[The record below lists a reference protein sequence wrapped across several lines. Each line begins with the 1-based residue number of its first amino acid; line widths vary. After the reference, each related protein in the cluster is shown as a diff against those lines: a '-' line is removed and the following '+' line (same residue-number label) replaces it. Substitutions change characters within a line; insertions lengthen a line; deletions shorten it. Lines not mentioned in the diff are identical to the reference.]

1 MVIAFAGRLRSGKT
15 ELSKICEQYGYERIY
30 FALPLKRLIAH
41 LIEGTIEDVN
51 NLKTVEK
58 NYKLND
64 NQLEYVA
71 KETNIPLE
79 TVKNVIGDTVFKNT
93 REMLQ
98 IIGTE
103 LIRGYN
109 NDWHVNKIREMIDP
123 THNYVID
130 DMRFPNEKLMV
141 DMLGGISFFVIR
153 PNSLENISNHPSESS
168 LHWQE
173 FSNIIVNDRSLD
185 YLTFRWEQFMKNG
198 IGESLMSR
206 ASLINKIN
214 TNTKYKED
222 FMNKSVDMNMFD
234 MLFINKCEYTYNP
247 KFSLGELENVENI
260 EIFNNCIFRVYYNDG
275 NIDVISNPLMIEDL
289 KFYVQ

>member
-1 MVIAFAGRLRSGKT
+1 MIIAFAGRLRSGKT
-15 ELSKICEQYGYERIY
+15 ELSKICENYGYERIY

-41 LIEGTIEDVN
+41 LIDGTIEDVN
-51 NLKTVEK
+51 KLKNVEK
-58 NYKLND
+58 NYKLD
-64 NQLEYVA
+64 EEQLQYVSN
-71 KETNIPLE
+71 ETDIPFD
-79 TVKNVIGDTVFKNT
+79 TVKNVIGGAVFRNT

-98 IIGTE
+98 IIGTD
-103 LIRGYN
+103 LIRGFN
-109 NDWHVNKIREMIDP
+109 NDWHVNKVREMIDP

-141 DMLGGISFFVIR
+141 DMLGGISFFVVR
-153 PNSLENISNHPSESS
+153 PNGLDNVSNHISESS

-214 TNTKYKED
+214 TNLKYKED
-222 FMNKSVDMNMFD
+222 FMSISNDMNMFD
-234 MLFINKCEYTYNP
+234 MFFINKCEYTYNP
-247 KFSLGELENVENI
+247 KFSMGDLTDVEKIEN
-260 EIFNNCIFRVYYNDG
+260 FNNCIFRVYYKNG

-289 KFYVQ
+289 KFYL

>member
-1 MVIAFAGRLRSGKT
+1 MIIAFAGRLRSGKT
-15 ELSKICEQYGYERIY
+15 ELSKICEKYGYERIY

-41 LIEGTIEDVN
+41 LIDGTIEDVN
-51 NLKTVEK
+51 KLKNVEK
-58 NYKLND
+58 NYKLD
-64 NQLEYVA
+64 EEQLQYVSN
-71 KETNIPLE
+71 ETDIPFD
-79 TVKNVIGDTVFKNT
+79 TVKNVIGGTVFKNT
-93 REMLQ
+93 REILQ
-98 IIGTE
+98 IIGTD
-103 LIRGYN
+103 LIRGFN
-109 NDWHVNKIREMIDP
+109 NDWHVNKVREMIDP

-141 DMLGGISFFVIR
+141 DMLGGISFFVVR
-153 PNSLENISNHPSESS
+153 PNGLDNVSNHISESS

-214 TNTKYKED
+214 TNLKYKED
-222 FMNKSVDMNMFD
+222 FMSTSNDMNMFD
-234 MLFINKCEYTYNP
+234 MFFINKCEYTYNP
-247 KFSLGELENVENI
+247 KFSMGDLTDVEKIEN
-260 EIFNNCIFRVYYNDG
+260 FNNCIFRVYYKNG

-289 KFYVQ
+289 KFYL